1 MIRTMGKNGWLLM
14 AFGIAATGLVSVTHQ
29 LTKGRIAY
37 AAELNQQRI
46 LNQVVPESMHDND
59 LFASCIQV
67 TSEQYLGNDKL
78 HRAFIA
84 KRGEQPT
91 GIAIE
96 TTAPNGYAG
105 SIELIVGVQLSGE
118 VTGVQVLAHQE
129 TPGLGDK
136 IEKRKSDWVDSFVGK
151 LLEDEDDPAWAVQK
165 DGGQFDQFTG
175 ATITPRAVVGAVK
188 NTLIF
193 YGRNKDLLF
202 TQATPCEVKS

>member
-14 AFGIAATGLVSVTHQ
+14 LFGIASTGLVSLTHQ
-29 LTKGRIAY
+29 LTKSHIAH
-37 AAELNQQRI
+37 AAELNQQQI
-46 LNQVVPESMHDND
+46 LNQVVPAALHDND
-59 LFASCIQV
+59 LFAACV
-67 TSEQYLGNDKL
+67 ELTSEQYLGNDKP

-84 KRGEQPT
+84 KQQGQPT

-96 TTAPNGYAG
+96 TTAPGGYAG
-105 SIELIVGVQLSGE
+105 SIELIVGIQLNGE
-118 VTGVQVLAHQE
+118 ITGVQVLSHQE

-136 IEKRKSDWVDSFVGK
+136 IEKRKTNWVDSFIGQ
-151 LLEDEDDPAWAVQK
+151 LLEDEKDPAWAVKK

-193 YGRNKDLLF
+193 YNRNQSMIYN
-202 TQATPCEVKS
+202 QAAPCEAKS

>member
-1 MIRTMGKNGWLLM
+1 MIRTISKNGWLLM
-14 AFGIAATGLVSVTHQ
+14 LFGVASTGLVSITHQ
-29 LTKGRIAY
+29 LTKSHIAH

-46 LNQVVPESMHDND
+46 LNQVIPESSHDND

-67 TSEQYLGNDKL
+67 KSEQYLGNDKP

-84 KRGEQPT
+84 KQGQQPT

-105 SIELIVGVQLSGE
+105 SIELIVGIELGGE
-118 VTGVQVLAHQE
+118 ISGVQVLSHQE

-151 LLEDEDDPAWAVQK
+151 LIEDEKDPAWAVQK

-193 YGRNKDLLF
+193 YNRNKD
-202 TQATPCEVKS
+202 TIYNQATPCEVTS

>member
-14 AFGIAATGLVSVTHQ
+14 LFGIASTGLVSVTHQ
-29 LTKGRIAY
+29 LTKGHIAY

-46 LNQVVPESMHDND
+46 LNQVVPEQSHDND

-67 TSEQYLGNDKL
+67 KSEQYLGNDEV
-78 HRAFIA
+78 HRAFVA
-84 KRGEQPT
+84 KLGEQPT

-105 SIELIVGVQLSGE
+105 SIELIVGIQLNGE
-118 VTGVQVLAHQE
+118 VTGVQVLSHQE

-136 IEKRKSDWVDSFVGK
+136 IERRKSSWVDSFIGK
-151 LLEDEDDPAWAVQK
+151 VLEDEKDPSWAVQK

-193 YGRNKDLLF
+193 YDRNKDLLF
-202 TQATPCEVKS
+202 NQAEPCEVKS